1 MCGRFAQADPLEIIA
16 EQFGIEVIDLDLS
29 PRYNVAPGQ
38 QVAVIINEETRE
50 IVDLKWGLVPFWA
63 KDPSIGNRMIN
74 ARAETVLEKPSYKNA
89 MKKRRCLIPA
99 SGFYEWKKDG
109 KVKAPYY
116 FRHNNGKPF
125 GLAGL
130 WETWKDPDGNELKT
144 FTIIT
149 TESNELAAQIHN
161 RMPVIIS
168 EENYGTWLDTANPP
182 QKAQALLAPY
192 PADRMEA
199 YPVSTMVNSP
209 ANDSEELVRPV

>member
-16 EQFGIEVIDLDLS
+16 EQFGIDEIDFDLS

-38 QVAVIINEETRE
+38 QVAVVIKEETR
-50 IVDLKWGLVPFWA
+50 IMADHKWGLVPFWA

-109 KVKAPYY
+109 KVKVPHY
-116 FRHNNGKPF
+116 FRLKSGKPF

-149 TESNELAAQIHN
+149 TEPNELAARVHN
-161 RMPVIIS
+161 RMPVIIP
-168 EENYGTWLDTANPP
+168 EEGYHTWLDTANPP

-192 PADRMEA
+192 PAGQMEA

-209 ANDSEELVRPV
+209 ANDTEELVRPL

>member
-38 QVAVIINEETRE
+38 QVAVIIKEETR
-50 IVDLKWGLVPFWA
+50 IMVNLKWGLVPFWA

-74 ARAETVLEKPSYKNA
+74 ARAESVLEKPSFKNA

-109 KVKAPYY
+109 KVKVPHY
-116 FRHNNGKPF
+116 FRLKSGNPF

-130 WETWKDPDGNELKT
+130 WETWKDPGGNELKT

-149 TESNELAAQIHN
+149 TEPNELAARVHN
-161 RMPVIIS
+161 RMPVIIP
-168 EENYGTWLDTANPP
+168 ENGYATWLDIANPP
-182 QKAQALLAPY
+182 EEAQALLAPY
-192 PADRMEA
+192 SADRMEA

-209 ANDSEELVRPV
+209 ANDTEELVRPV